1 MDKSQV
7 AYSPDRPGSDSPT
20 STTPLLELE
29 SRSGDA
35 EMTRRVNRKLDWA
48 LLPLLSLL
56 YLFNG
61 LDRGN
66 IGNAQTQGDT
76 PGTAVRTG
84 FYPTAVMYLAS
95 FYSPFD
101 LAVRIGLFFGQ
112 YAIASAFSGALWP
125 DTAWFLTR
133 KERAFATHRMRL
145 EHPGQGELGTLTR
158 RDVVETAK
166 DWKLWFALAF
176 NICVSVP
183 ASAFSVFLPLV
194 VQGMG
199 YRAIEANLMSVP
211 PAVCGAIGLYLFAS
225 SSDRHRER
233 GYHIAAAIVITLAG
247 LVGVAVRPQW
257 WWQPRLHCWAV
268 GAPESSRVAWL
279 KLICRDDIVKSVDP
293 FDNPLPQRTR
303 CQNMPRPPNPS
314 ANLDLSSTSA
324 ASPLHRL
331 PVNPRRKKVAPDERK
346 RVATA
351 CNSCNVRRIKCSGE
365 RPCRQCT
372 SAQRDCL
379 YPEPVERVTI
389 PRAEL
394 ESLRRRCASLERQM
408 AATERGDR
416 RREAPHQV
424 GSPSVSSRT
433 DTADSLSLDGDTQ
446 HTIRPGG
453 IDGRMLADPAGTTRY
468 LGETSGAT
476 FLDTLKELITTATP
490 LAQVL
495 DGDPGETLAGT
506 AFLGSVG
513 QYQTHDSR
521 PMVLP
526 TNIDP
531 LALPPEDDMIVALRQ
546 ARYFIQDGDGAF
558 PSGGIMF
565 WPFEDIQSIVA
576 LASLPGMQGPGGL
589 TRPGPHHRALALYHT
604 AFAMARLLNL
614 RDPGSAVDGQLG
626 EDSFARARSLQGNL
640 LDRTT
645 YTISDI
651 AVLALMA
658 LYLIENNRRDAAYMA
673 ISNAMAISVMHG
685 LHKGG
690 SGNEV
695 GVRTFWT
702 VYVLDRWLGCV
713 MGRPPTTPDDAI
725 TLPLPRECPSYR
737 EAGLPDLLTNA
748 TVRVGKALEMLR
760 KWRES
765 LPASLRLPSDPL
777 TLIPVD
783 LFTQAASFGQGPASL
798 LTGAASFGQDR
809 ACWALHMS
817 YNQLVILAVRP
828 AMLMAVWKAVASI
841 VCIHQPFDIEIMHS
855 QIEPIRACSDAA
867 RRNLR
872 LGRLMCLHS
881 PRQKLLLGD
890 LHNIFNAAIV
900 LTMHQMVFVNL
911 RTQDLDD
918 VGWASEVFETEAK
931 TGNEYAKD
939 CARVL
944 QDLKYLA
951 QQLRNPIHDPDT
963 KHVLMSGEGALR
975 DLLAD
980 DVAGAD
986 MMDEG
991 TENAAAPNG
1000 DRDSP
1005 RNQANRG
1012 GLYQGVADIYQTLS
1026 CWWHADYMQFYN
1038 TFLS

>member
-1 MDKSQV
+1 MDKSPI
-7 AYSPDRPGSDSPT
+7 AYSPKRHGFDRPS

-29 SRSGDA
+29 PQNGDA
-35 EMTRRVNRKLDWA
+35 EMARRVNH
-48 LLPLLSLL
+48 
-56 YLFNG
+56 
-61 LDRGN
+61 RGN
-66 IGNAQTQGDT
+66 IGNAQTQAALLTTRLLMGLFE
-76 PGTAVRTG
+76 AG

-95 FYSPFD
+95 FYAPFD

-112 YAIASAFSGALWP
+112 YAP

-133 KERAFATHRMRL
+133 KERIFATHRMRL
-145 EHPGQGELGTLTR
+145 VDLGQGESGTLTR
-158 RDVVETAK
+158 RDIVETAR

-199 YRAIEANLMSVP
+199 YQAVEANLMSVP

-233 GYHIAAAIVITLAG
+233 GYHITAAIVITLAG
-247 LVGVAVRPQW
+247 LIGVAVRSVWW
-257 WWQPRLHCWAV
+257 WWQPWLDWSGHPTQSAAMNWADEV
-268 GAPESSRVAWL
+268 PGSVVQAAPPPNLISPPPDTRPRPVPSSTTGTDTESL
-279 KLICRDDIVKSVDP
+279 NPICRDIVK
-293 FDNPLPQRTR
+293 L
-303 CQNMPRPPNPS
+303 NMPRPPNPS
-314 ANLDLSSTSA
+314 ANLDLSSASA

-394 ESLRRRCASLERQM
+394 ESLRRRCASLERHL
-408 AATERGDR
+408 ATTERGDR
-416 RREAPHQV
+416 RREAPQQV

-433 DTADSLSLDGDTQ
+433 DTADSPSLDGDTQ
-446 HTIRPGG
+446 HTIRPSG
-453 IDGRMLADPAGTTRY
+453 IDGRMLADPAGTSRY

-476 FLDTLKELITTATP
+476 FLDTLKELIATATP

-526 TNIDP
+526 ANVDP
-531 LALPPEDDMIVALRQ
+531 LALPPEEDIILAMRQ
-546 ARYFIQDGDGAF
+546 ARYFIQDGNGAF

-565 WPFEDIQSIVA
+565 WPFEDIQKIVSF
-576 LASLPGMQGPGGL
+576 ASLPAIQGPDGL
-589 TRPGPHHRALALYHT
+589 RRPGPHHRPLALYHT
-604 AFAMARLLNL
+604 TFAMARMLNL

-626 EDSFARARSLQGNL
+626 EDYFAKARSLQGNI

-645 YTISDI
+645 YTITDI

-673 ISNAMAISVMHG
+673 LSNAMTISVMHG

-725 TLPLPRECPSYR
+725 TLPLPHESPSYR
-737 EAGLPDLLTNA
+737 EAGLPDLLTKA
-748 TVRVGKALEMLR
+748 TVRVGKALEMLW
-760 KWRES
+760 KWRDN
-765 LPASLRLPSDPL
+765 LPEVLRLPLDPL
-777 TLIPVD
+777 TLIPAD

-841 VCIHQPFDIEIMHS
+841 VCIDQPFDIEIMQS

-872 LGRLMCLHS
+872 LGRLMCLQS

-975 DLLAD
+975 DLLPE
-980 DVAGAD
+980 DVAD

-991 TENAAAPNG
+991 TDNAAAPNG

-1026 CWWHADYMQFYN
+1026 CWWNADYMQFYN